1 MTVTRAPDPAPH
13 DDPPRYDRTVDPAE
27 KIIASQAWLD
37 AAAEPLQRAIVGL
50 YERGGKVGQRV
61 EDFLHGKYIGTPL
74 HPILV
79 TIPIGAWSVAAVLD
93 LMELRG
99 RKDVRAGAD
108 LAVAI
113 GLVGGMAAIAT
124 GWTDWA
130 RSGDSPIKRRV
141 GFVHGSLNESA
152 FLLYAG
158 SYLLRGGRARATAR
172 GLGFL
177 AYTISGMSAHLGGT
191 LVYKEGLG
199 VSHTAGQRPP
209 DEFVPVLADADLPE
223 NVPTRV
229 KAGEVPVLLVRQGEH
244 IHALAETCSHL
255 GGPLSEGRIE
265 GDAIRCPWHGSL
277 FRLSDGYVL
286 ESPSAHAQPC
296 FLTRVQGGQIEVRP
310 GRSPD

>member
-1 MTVTRAPDPAPH
+1 MTQAPEQT
-13 DDPPRYDRTVDPAE
+13 PRYDRTVDPTE
-27 KIIASQAWLD
+27 QVIASQAWLD
-37 AAAEPLQRAIVGL
+37 KAAVPLQKAIVGF
-50 YERGGKVGQRV
+50 YEGGGKVTRRL
-61 EDFLHGKYIGTPL
+61 EDFLHGKYVGTPL

-93 LMELRG
+93 FLELRG
-99 RKDVRAGAD
+99 RKDVRAGSD
-108 LAVAI
+108 LAVAV

-130 RSGDSPIKRRV
+130 RGGDSPVKRRV
-141 GFVHGSLNESA
+141 GFVHGSLNETA

-158 SYLLRGGRARATAR
+158 SYLLRGGKARATAR
-172 GLGFL
+172 GIGWL
-177 AYTISGMSAHLGGT
+177 AYMVSGMSAHLGGT

-199 VSHTAGQRPP
+199 VSHTADLRPP
-209 DEFVPVLADADLPE
+209 DGFVPVLAEADLPE
-223 NVPTRV
+223 NTPTRAE
-229 KAGEVPVLLVRQGEH
+229 AGEVPVLLVRQGETVY
-244 IHALAETCSHL
+244 ALAETCSHL

-296 FLTRVQGGQIEVRP
+296 FVTRVRDGQIEVRP
-310 GRSPD
+310 GRSWD